1 MRGIYKAIELE
12 FNMKIHIVSMLV
24 VIFTGIWLKI
34 EPIEWLFII
43 LAIAVVL
50 IAETLN
56 TAIENIT
63 DVLFKERDEQA
74 RNIKDISSGA
84 VLLASIFA
92 AIVGVIIFVP
102 KVITFF

>member
-1 MRGIYKAIELE
+1 M
-12 FNMKIHIVSMLV
+12 
-24 VIFTGIWLKI
+24 
-34 EPIEWLFII
+34 
-43 LAIAVVL
+43 
-50 IAETLN
+50 
-56 TAIENIT
+56 
-63 DVLFKERDEQA
+63 FKERDEQA